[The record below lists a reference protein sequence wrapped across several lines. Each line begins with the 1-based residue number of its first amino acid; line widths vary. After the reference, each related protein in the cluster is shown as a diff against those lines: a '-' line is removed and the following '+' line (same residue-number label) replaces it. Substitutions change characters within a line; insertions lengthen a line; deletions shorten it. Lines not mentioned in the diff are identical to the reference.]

1 MPKLKAGVV
10 GAGIIGKSHVRR
22 YMEMRGDVELT
33 ALADINEAEA
43 QRVAQA
49 NGIPRVF
56 SDYRDLLAVDEID
69 TVDVCLPNFLH
80 APVSIAA
87 LEAGKHVYCEK
98 PMARTG
104 AEAQAM
110 YEAAQK
116 AGKQLHVQMGTV
128 FTRETKA
135 AKRLIEDGA
144 LGRVYYVKT
153 SHGRRKGRVYVDGY
167 ATTHFVQK
175 EKSGGG
181 TLADTGIYNMAR
193 MVYLLDMPEP
203 ETASG
208 SVFTEIPMDEKRR
221 ADSGFDVEEFAAGV
235 VRFKNDVTMV
245 VEEAWA
251 AFGEFD
257 GDKLFGSLG
266 GLRLNP
272 FTLYTDLYGMDA
284 NVSFNLDS
292 YERRLRERGQS
303 SAGYD
308 DSQRHFVWSVLERI
322 EPIDTGRIGMIVA
335 QITSALYESAE
346 KRAETRF

>member
-22 YMEMRGDVELT
+22 YMEMRGDVELV

-80 APVSIAA
+80 APVTIAA

-116 AGKQLHVQMGTV
+116 TGKQLHVQMGTV

-208 SVFTEIPMDEKRR
+208 SAFTEIPMDEKRR
-221 ADSGFDVEEFAAGV
+221 ADSGFNVEEFAAGV

-292 YERRLRERGQS
+292 YERRLREQGAKLGGIRRF
-303 SAGYD
+303 AAP
-308 DSQRHFVWSVLERI
+308 FCVER
-322 EPIDTGRIGMIVA
+322 
-335 QITSALYESAE
+335 L
-346 KRAETRF
+346 RAH

>member
-22 YMEMRGDVELT
+22 YMEMRGDVELV

-49 NGIPRVF
+49 NGIERVF

-128 FTRETKA
+128 FARETKA

-193 MVYLLDMPEP
+193 MVYLLGMPEP

-235 VRFKNDVTMV
+235 VRFKNDIAMV

-292 YERRLRERGQS
+292 YERRLRQQGQS
-303 SAGYD
+303 SAGYE

-346 KRAETRF
+346 KRTETRF

>member
-1 MPKLKAGVV
+1 
-10 GAGIIGKSHVRR
+10 
-22 YMEMRGDVELT
+22 MR
-33 ALADINEAEA
+33 
-43 QRVAQA
+43 
-49 NGIPRVF
+49 P
-56 SDYRDLLAVDEID
+56 S
-69 TVDVCLPNFLH
+69 P
-80 APVSIAA
+80 SAA

-104 AEAQAM
+104 AEAKAM

-128 FTRETKA
+128 FARETKV
-135 AKRLIEDGA
+135 AKRLIDEGA

-167 ATTHFVQK
+167 ATPHFVQK

-193 MVYLLDMPEP
+193 MLYLLGMPEP

-208 SVFTEIPMDEKRR
+208 SIFTEIPMDEARR
-221 ADSGFDVEEFAAGV
+221 ARSGFDVEEFAAGV
-235 VRFKNDVTMV
+235 VRFKNDVTMA

-251 AFGEFD
+251 AYGEFD
-257 GDKLFGSLG
+257 GDKLFGSRG

-284 NVSFNLDS
+284 NISFNLDS
-292 YERRLRERGQS
+292 YERQLREGGQS
-303 SAGYD
+303 SAGYE
-308 DSQRHFVWSVLERI
+308 DSQRHFVWSVLERC
-322 EPIDTGRIGMIVA
+322 EPIDTAKIGMIVA
-335 QITSALYESAE
+335 QITSGIYESAE
-346 KRAETRF
+346 RRGETRF